1 MKAGLT
7 CIIPFYNEEDRI
19 LSVLKKL
26 SSLPQIDAFVLVDDG
41 STDNSKSLVQQ
52 YCNGMTDG
60 RVQLVSYPDNAGKA
74 HAVSV

>member
-41 STDNSKSLVQQ
+41 STDNSKSLVQE
-52 YCNGMTDG
+52 YCHHKNDG
-60 RVQLVSYPDNAGKA
+60 RVQLVSYPDNAGKS